1 MLFALFVGIYFTM
14 IGTMISQGLNP
25 DSIISFEV
33 FSSGVKPETKKIFE
47 FQILLHRK
55 VNLQSLFAPMG
66 NSTNPPLPS
75 HTRTRTKK
83 QRRGFVFKSPMEK
96 DRCRSAIRTTKR
108 KTMIIR
114 NSLPRF
120 REFFSICEKNKR
132 NSRTFIFILY
142 WNFRVVNMER
152 FSRILIDFGKEK

>member
-1 MLFALFVGIYFTM
+1 MLFALFTGIYFTM
-14 IGTMISQGLNP
+14 IGTMIRRGLNR

-33 FSSGVKPETKKIFE
+33 FSSRVKPETKKIFE

-83 QRRGFVFKSPMEK
+83 KRRDFVFKSPMEK
-96 DRCRSAIRTTKR
+96 ERCRSAIRTTKR
-108 KTMIIR
+108 KTMIYGRTSTFPIEIR
-114 NSLPRF
+114 RHTQKVSLTNEKMIRLSRNLWRF
-120 REFFSICEKNKR
+120 HLQI
-132 NSRTFIFILY
+132 SRQF
-142 WNFRVVNMER
+142 VNLAH
-152 FSRILIDFGKEK
+152 I